1 MKTSR
6 PDIIV
11 TSPDGEYLMIVEV
24 TLNERN
30 LDSAVEQVKY
40 LMGDFDCSVGLV
52 VAGDQIVLLRDSL
65 EKYNGASAHIV
76 GQAKLP
82 NFLLPPADEQWKI
95 NRTRNEFQFG
105 LRVQRWLEQLK
116 HNANIDNFPD
126 DLKALLGN
134 QIINLLSFGEVRSGG
149 PRRSNVAK

>member
-24 TLNERN
+24 KLNDRN
-30 LDSAVEQVKY
+30 LDSAVEQVKS

-95 NRTRNEFQFG
+95 NRPINEFQFG

-116 HNANIDNFPD
+116 HNANMDNFPD

-149 PRRSNVAK
+149 PRRSNMAK